1 MFPQKKRKMMKTFN
15 TGKITFEYPVTWEV
29 EKADILSNP
38 DCIATL
44 SKGQDN
50 LINAVMFPTATNLDD
65 YKIFMEDALTD
76 DGGVILAS
84 DFVGVILASDFVR
97 IADMD
102 AIKLH
107 ANMDTPEINFD
118 IHTYVF
124 IENGEI
130 FIFEMRTLDVGVIL
144 ASDFVRIADMD
155 AIKLHANM
163 DTPEINFDI
172 HTYVFIE
179 NGEIF
184 IFEMRTLDVSGESE
198 REFKDIISTFKILK

>member
-1 MFPQKKRKMMKTFN
+1 MRTFN
-15 TGKITFEYPVTWEV
+15 TGKVTFEYPSSWEV

-65 YKIFMEDALTD
+65 YKVFMEDAISD

-84 DFVGVILASDFVR
+84 DFVQ
-97 IADMD
+97 IAGRD

-124 IENGEI
+124 IENKNI
-130 FIFEMRTLDVGVIL
+130 YIFELRTLDI
-144 ASDFVRIADMD
+144 
-155 AIKLHANM
+155 
-163 DTPEINFDI
+163 
-172 HTYVFIE
+172 
-179 NGEIF
+179 
-184 IFEMRTLDVSGESE
+184 SGESE
-198 REFKDIISTFKILK
+198 NEFMNIISTFEILE

>member
-1 MFPQKKRKMMKTFN
+1 MKKFN
-15 TGKITFEYPVTWEV
+15 TGKITFEYPTDWEV

-84 DFVGVILASDFVR
+84 DFV
-97 IADMD
+97 
-102 AIKLH
+102 
-107 ANMDTPEINFD
+107 N
-118 IHTYVF
+118 
-124 IENGEI
+124 
-130 FIFEMRTLDVGVIL
+130 
-144 ASDFVRIADMD
+144 IADMD

>member
-38 DCIATL
+38 DCVATL

-84 DFVGVILASDFVR
+84 DFVR

-107 ANMDTPEINFD
+107 ANMDTPEINFN

-130 FIFEMRTLDVGVIL
+130 FIFEMRTLDL
-144 ASDFVRIADMD
+144 
-155 AIKLHANM
+155 
-163 DTPEINFDI
+163 
-172 HTYVFIE
+172 
-179 NGEIF
+179 
-184 IFEMRTLDVSGESE
+184 SGESE
-198 REFKDIISTFKILK
+198 REFKDIISTCKILK

>member
-1 MFPQKKRKMMKTFN
+1 MRTFN
-15 TGKITFEYPVTWEV
+15 SGKITFEYPDEWEV

-65 YKIFMEDALTD
+65 YKIFMEDAISD
-76 DGGVILAS
+76 DGGVIIAS
-84 DFVGVILASDFVR
+84 DFVE
-97 IADMD
+97 IAGLDS
-102 AIKLH
+102 IKLH

-130 FIFEMRTLDVGVIL
+130 YIFEL
-144 ASDFVRIADMD
+144 
-155 AIKLHANM
+155 
-163 DTPEINFDI
+163 
-172 HTYVFIE
+172 
-179 NGEIF
+179 
-184 IFEMRTLDVSGESE
+184 RTLDVSGESE
-198 REFKDIISTFKILK
+198 RKFKNIIQSFKILK

>member
-1 MFPQKKRKMMKTFN
+1 MRTFN
-15 TGKITFEYPVTWEV
+15 TGKITFKYPDSWEV

-65 YKIFMEDALTD
+65 YKIFMEDAISD

-84 DFVGVILASDFVR
+84 DFTQ
-97 IADMD
+97 IADKD

-124 IENGEI
+124 VENGDI
-130 FIFEMRTLDVGVIL
+130 YIFEL
-144 ASDFVRIADMD
+144 
-155 AIKLHANM
+155 
-163 DTPEINFDI
+163 
-172 HTYVFIE
+172 
-179 NGEIF
+179 
-184 IFEMRTLDVSGESE
+184 RTLDVSGESE
-198 REFKDIISTFKILK
+198 REFKNIISSFEILK

>member
-1 MFPQKKRKMMKTFN
+1 MRTFN
-15 TGKITFEYPVTWEV
+15 SGKITFEYPNEWEV

-65 YKIFMEDALTD
+65 YKIFMEDAISD
-76 DGGVILAS
+76 DGGVIIAS
-84 DFVGVILASDFVR
+84 DFVE
-97 IADMD
+97 IAGLDS
-102 AIKLH
+102 IKLH

-130 FIFEMRTLDVGVIL
+130 YIFEL
-144 ASDFVRIADMD
+144 
-155 AIKLHANM
+155 
-163 DTPEINFDI
+163 
-172 HTYVFIE
+172 
-179 NGEIF
+179 
-184 IFEMRTLDVSGESE
+184 RTLDVSCESE
-198 REFKDIISTFKILK
+198 RQFKNIIQSFKILK

>member
-1 MFPQKKRKMMKTFN
+1 MRTFN
-15 TGKITFEYPVTWEV
+15 TGNISFEYQSPWEV

-44 SKGQDN
+44 SKGQEN

-65 YKIFMEDALTD
+65 YKIFMEDAISD

-84 DFVGVILASDFVR
+84 DFTQ

-124 IENGEI
+124 IEKGDI
-130 FIFEMRTLDVGVIL
+130 YIFELRTLD
-144 ASDFVRIADMD
+144 
-155 AIKLHANM
+155 
-163 DTPEINFDI
+163 T
-172 HTYVFIE
+172 
-179 NGEIF
+179 
-184 IFEMRTLDVSGESE
+184 SGESE
-198 REFKDIISTFKILK
+198 REFKNIVSSFKILK

>member
-1 MFPQKKRKMMKTFN
+1 MKKFN
-15 TGKITFEYPVTWEV
+15 TGKITFEYPTDWEV

-84 DFVGVILASDFVR
+84 DFV
-97 IADMD
+97 
-102 AIKLH
+102 
-107 ANMDTPEINFD
+107 N
-118 IHTYVF
+118 
-124 IENGEI
+124 
-130 FIFEMRTLDVGVIL
+130 
-144 ASDFVRIADMD
+144 IADMD

-198 REFKDIISTFKILK
+198 REFKNIISTFKILK

>member
-1 MFPQKKRKMMKTFN
+1 MRTFN
-15 TGKITFEYPVTWEV
+15 TGKITFQYPSHWEV

-50 LINAVMFPTATNLDD
+50 LINAVMFPTHTDLDE
-65 YKIFMEDALTD
+65 YKVFMEDSISD
-76 DGGVILAS
+76 DGGVIISS
-84 DFVGVILASDFVR
+84 DFVQ
-97 IADMD
+97 IANKD

-124 IENGEI
+124 IEYG
-130 FIFEMRTLDVGVIL
+130 
-144 ASDFVRIADMD
+144 
-155 AIKLHANM
+155 
-163 DTPEINFDI
+163 DI
-172 HTYVFIE
+172 Y
-179 NGEIF
+179 

-198 REFKDIISTFKILK
+198 REFKNIISTFEILK

>member
-1 MFPQKKRKMMKTFN
+1 MRTFN
-15 TGKITFEYPVTWEV
+15 TGKITFEYPDNWEV
-29 EKADILSNP
+29 EKADILANP

-65 YKIFMEDALTD
+65 YKIFMEDAISD
-76 DGGVILAS
+76 DGGVIITS
-84 DFVGVILASDFVR
+84 DFVE

-124 IENGEI
+124 IENRNI
-130 FIFEMRTLDVGVIL
+130 YIFELRTLDI
-144 ASDFVRIADMD
+144 
-155 AIKLHANM
+155 
-163 DTPEINFDI
+163 
-172 HTYVFIE
+172 
-179 NGEIF
+179 
-184 IFEMRTLDVSGESE
+184 SGESE
-198 REFKDIISTFKILK
+198 REFKDIIDSFKISK

>member
-1 MFPQKKRKMMKTFN
+1 MRKFN
-15 TGKITFEYPVTWEV
+15 SGKITFEYPESWEV

-44 SKGQDN
+44 SKGSEN

-76 DGGVILAS
+76 DG
-84 DFVGVILASDFVR
+84 
-97 IADMD
+97 
-102 AIKLH
+102 
-107 ANMDTPEINFD
+107 
-118 IHTYVF
+118 
-124 IENGEI
+124 
-130 FIFEMRTLDVGVIL
+130 GVIL

>member
-1 MFPQKKRKMMKTFN
+1 MKTFN
-15 TGKITFEYPVTWEV
+15 TGKITFQYPASWEV

-65 YKIFMEDALTD
+65 YKIFMEDALSD

-84 DFVGVILASDFVR
+84 DFVE
-97 IADMD
+97 IADKN

-124 IENGEI
+124 IEGGEI
-130 FIFEMRTLDVGVIL
+130 
-144 ASDFVRIADMD
+144 
-155 AIKLHANM
+155 
-163 DTPEINFDI
+163 
-172 HTYVFIE
+172 Y
-179 NGEIF
+179 

-198 REFKDIISTFKILK
+198 REFKNIISTFEILK

>member
-1 MFPQKKRKMMKTFN
+1 MKTFN
-15 TGKITFEYPVTWEV
+15 TGKITFEYPVGWEV

-84 DFVGVILASDFVR
+84 DFVR

-118 IHTYVF
+118 IHTYVL
-124 IENGEI
+124 IENRVI
-130 FIFEMRTLDVGVIL
+130 YIFELRTLDI
-144 ASDFVRIADMD
+144 
-155 AIKLHANM
+155 
-163 DTPEINFDI
+163 
-172 HTYVFIE
+172 
-179 NGEIF
+179 
-184 IFEMRTLDVSGESE
+184 SGESE
-198 REFKDIISTFKILK
+198 GELTSIVDSLKISE

>member
-1 MFPQKKRKMMKTFN
+1 MKTFN
-15 TGKITFEYPVTWEV
+15 TGKVSFEYPTSWEV

-50 LINAVMFPTATNLDD
+50 LINAVMFPTATNLED
-65 YKIFMEDALTD
+65 YKIFMEDALSD

-84 DFVGVILASDFVR
+84 DFVE
-97 IADMD
+97 IAG
-102 AIKLH
+102 I
-107 ANMDTPEINFD
+107 
-118 IHTYVF
+118 
-124 IENGEI
+124 
-130 FIFEMRTLDVGVIL
+130 
-144 ASDFVRIADMD
+144 D

-198 REFKDIISTFKILK
+198 SEFKDIISTFKILK